1 MIKQWWENQE
11 RNRKVKWYPRQWQ
24 TWDCSLTLLTP
35 TTYLLEHF
43 ASWYEFSKQRHNL
56 IMRLEINMQILYG
69 NKRIPSPSFPAV
81 FAHESMDCQA
91 WVYRTDICYLYTCFY
106 IWSTSDFPLDI
117 LFECLW
123 GKHQGFLE
131 WLGFLKICLFLYLF
145 YMNWKFCQTHF
156 DCMENMFQSQKTAK
170 KPKQGSC
177 NSIKLGRQKSR
188 KPS

>member
-1 MIKQWWENQE
+1 M
-11 RNRKVKWYPRQWQ
+11 
-24 TWDCSLTLLTP
+24 LLTP
-35 TTYLLEHF
+35 TIYLLEHF
-43 ASWYEFSKQRHNL
+43 ASWCKLFVKSEFSKQRHNL
-56 IMRLEINMQILYG
+56 IMRLELNMQILYG
-69 NKRIPSPSFPAV
+69 SKIIPFPSFPAV

-91 WVYRTDICYLYTCFY
+91 WVYRIDICYLYTCFY

-131 WLGFLKICLFLYLF
+131 WLGFLKVCLFLYLF

-170 KPKQGSC
+170 KTQTRQLQFYEVGEAEEQETFIIACWAFSC
-177 NSIKLGRQKSR
+177 LIWVLWESFRLL
-188 KPS
+188 PS